1 MLDVRAVTLL
11 ADYFVICE
19 GTSARQIK
27 AIVEGI
33 QESLREQK
41 VHSRQVEGVAE
52 SGWVLLDYSDVIVH
66 VFSPEQRAF
75 YKLEEL
81 WQEAPIVVRMF

>member
-33 QESLREQK
+33 QASLREQK

-52 SGWVLLDYSDVIVH
+52 SGWVLLDYNDVIVH